1 MQMTAAEIYES
12 VTNGGTSDFADL
24 VTVLNENKPWCLI
37 GGLAVNCYV
46 EPVYT
51 VDVDLVVV
59 AANLPQIEAALVTP
73 FEHSTNAQRSSS
85 KLNIQFTTDS
95 RYQDFLAKAAERE
108 VLGLYIPVTSL
119 EDIIRGKVWA
129 WQDATPQLSK
139 RKKDELDHP
148 NRRSVSTAAVSSSQA
163 NRGATMRSVSHAVA
177 GVLIVAALIL
187 ARSPSCFAQADPAS
201 EPAVLAVAKVLP
213 AVVNINTERVVRRTV
228 RDPFEDVYAQFF
240 GYNRIRPRQIRQTL
254 QSLGSGFIIDPGGYI
269 VTNQHV
275 VERAADLKIHVTTND
290 GKTYNAHYIAG
301 DDKTDLAF
309 IKIDAQ
315 SAFPFISLD
324 NISPNLLGQTVIVV
338 GNAVG
343 YGSSISRGVLSAVKR
358 NITVDDTE
366 YKDLVQTDAAI
377 NPGNSGGPV
386 IDVSGRLVGI
396 ASAKMAFTPQGVPT
410 QGLGFAIP
418 AQVVRESVNRF
429 KKTARIQPTTK
440 TVPVTEET
448 STSNAEKLFG
458 MQLQNLSQELSNALG
473 YAKGRGVLIAAVEP
487 GSPADEA
494 GAERGLVIYRV
505 GKYDVSSVKEVEELL
520 RSVDSGADV
529 EFAVGVIGAD
539 GKNRQLA
546 NVSLKAR

>member
-1 MQMTAAEIYES
+1 MHKAA
-12 VTNGGTSDFADL
+12 A
-24 VTVLNENKPWCLI
+24 TVPA
-37 GGLAVNCYV
+37 AVDSAKMASLLGCAMNV
-46 EPVYT
+46 RKVF
-51 VDVDLVVV
+51 
-59 AANLPQIEAALVTP
+59 ALVR
-73 FEHSTNAQRSSS
+73 AQSADCA
-85 KLNIQFTTDS
+85 L
-95 RYQDFLAKAAERE
+95 
-108 VLGLYIPVTSL
+108 SL
-119 EDIIRGKVWA
+119 FIA
-129 WQDATPQLSK
+129 SL
-139 RKKDELDHP
+139 
-148 NRRSVSTAAVSSSQA
+148 
-163 NRGATMRSVSHAVA
+163 
-177 GVLIVAALIL
+177 LIL
-187 ARSPSCFAQADPAS
+187 AGSASCFAQAEPAS

-228 RDPFEDVYAQFF
+228 RDPFEDFYAQFF
-240 GYNRIRPRQIRQTL
+240 GYNRVRPRQIRQTL
-254 QSLGSGFIIDPGGYI
+254 QSLGSGFIIDPAGYI
-269 VTNQHV
+269 VTNKHV

-315 SAFPFISLD
+315 TAFPFINLE

-343 YGSSISRGVLSAVKR
+343 YGSSISRGVLSAAKR
-358 NITVDDTE
+358 NITVDDVE

-418 AQVVRESVNRF
+418 AEVVRDSVNRF
-429 KKTARIQPTTK
+429 KKMAQKQPTTK
-440 TVPVTEET
+440 SSAATSET
-448 STSNAEKLFG
+448 SISRAENLFG
-458 MQLQNLSQELSNALG
+458 LQLQNLSQELSDALG
-473 YAKGRGVLIAAVEP
+473 YARGRGVLVAAVEP

-494 GAERGLVIYRV
+494 GVERGLVIYRI
-505 GKYDVSSVKEVEELL
+505 GKFEISSVKQVEELF

-529 EFAVGVIGAD
+529 EFTVGVMGAD
-539 GKNRQLA
+539 GQNRQLA